1 MKFVDDKIKALKVYL
16 MPFVEKKNTK
26 EIGNIMFDW
35 DNLKVEIN
43 SFLKNEEDY
52 ISILGKVFSETIKN
66 E

>member
-1 MKFVDDKIKALKVYL
+1 
-16 MPFVEKKNTK
+16 
-26 EIGNIMFDW
+26 MFGW

-52 ISILGKVFSETIKN
+52 ISILGKVFSRTIKN